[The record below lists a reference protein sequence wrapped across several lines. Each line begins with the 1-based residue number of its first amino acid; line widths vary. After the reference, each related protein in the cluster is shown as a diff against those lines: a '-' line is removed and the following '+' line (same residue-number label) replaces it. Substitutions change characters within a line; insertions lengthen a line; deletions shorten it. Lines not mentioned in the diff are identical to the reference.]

1 MTDIVVVAHNIRSA
15 HNVGSI
21 FRTADGFGVSKL
33 ILSGYTP
40 YPRCQDDPRLPHV
53 SEKLT
58 SQIHKSALGAE
69 LLVTFDYQAQP
80 DLASLRQDG
89 YVIAGLEQDERSIE
103 LREYHSPEKIAL
115 LLGEEVHGLTDELKW
130 ECDVLLEIPM
140 HGKKESFNVSVAA
153 GIALYALSV

>member
-1 MTDIVVVAHNIRSA
+1 
-15 HNVGSI
+15 
-21 FRTADGFGVSKL
+21 
-33 ILSGYTP
+33 
-40 YPRCQDDPRLPHV
+40 
-53 SEKLT
+53 LT

-69 LLVTFDYQAQP
+69 LLVTFDYQPQP
-80 DLASLRQDG
+80 DLASLRRDG

-103 LREYHSPEKIAL
+103 LREYHPPEKIAL
-115 LLGEEVHGLTDELKW
+115 LLGEEVHGLTDELKR